1 MFRMA
6 RPSLT
11 MQLTSGMDV
20 FAHVCGQ
27 KADISS
33 NYCDKL
39 FNHMTRDVSVF
50 VINVTRFIDFFWIYH
65 NFTNS
70 NFCKVVRQHTEGM
83 MGSIIWVLL
92 EIYLAFQQWK
102 NLENPLRIDKVIA
115 MSMVYYFFWDTVY
128 IACTYLPAS
137 QRPVTTGSRLL
148 FCTCT
153 TDVGLSVCTWVR
165 PSKCKSGSRDPAHAP
180 LQGNLSFIS
189 SPAISP
195 RSKTSLGQNPDIS
208 LPDIS
213 PLNISRQDISLPG
226 HKPPGH
232 KPPGHKPLD
241 ICLPGHQPPGRY
253 YYYY

>member
-1 MFRMA
+1 
-6 RPSLT
+6 
-11 MQLTSGMDV
+11 
-20 FAHVCGQ
+20 
-27 KADISS
+27 
-33 NYCDKL
+33 
-39 FNHMTRDVSVF
+39 
-50 VINVTRFIDFFWIYH
+50 
-65 NFTNS
+65 
-70 NFCKVVRQHTEGM
+70 
-83 MGSIIWVLL
+83 
-92 EIYLAFQQWK
+92 
-102 NLENPLRIDKVIA
+102 

-226 HKPPGH
+226 HKPPVH
-232 KPPGHKPLD
+232 KPLDISRQDISLTRHEPLDISPMDPSLLDISPLNISRQDISLPERKPPGHKP
-241 ICLPGHQPPGRY
+241 PRHKPSWT
-253 YYYY
+253 